1 MRLVCNLA
9 SGLNGRRAGVLGQ
22 AWQGGVAPAGCELGS
37 PRSRSQAG
45 PNAPQRCLAISV
57 AGVCPECKVD
67 RLGLGFWLTSCRCAK
82 LNKY

>member
-45 PNAPQRCLAISV
+45 PNATHRSAAWPSV
-57 AGVCPECKVD
+57 SPEFAPNAKWTDWGWVF
-67 RLGLGFWLTSCRCAK
+67 GLQAAAVQ
-82 LNKY
+82 N